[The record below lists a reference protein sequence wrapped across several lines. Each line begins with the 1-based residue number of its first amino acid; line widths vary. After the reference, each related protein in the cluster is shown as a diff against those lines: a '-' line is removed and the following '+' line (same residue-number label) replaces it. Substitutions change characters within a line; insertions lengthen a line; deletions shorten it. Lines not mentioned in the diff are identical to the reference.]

1 MNLRKSLIVLGILL
15 VSTWAVAGEEAKA
28 AKSDAAAMFDRL
40 KALEGEWES
49 DSPGLGKVRAIY
61 KVVGAGSAVEEHFSG
76 EKIPGG
82 EMITLYHLD
91 GDRLVLT
98 HYCAAHNQPRMVA
111 KRINP
116 AKGEVDFVFLDAT
129 NLASPNAGHMR
140 NARIQLVDANHF
152 NSQWEFFQDGKLK
165 NTESGRYTR
174 VR

>member
-1 MNLRKSLIVLGILL
+1 LS
-15 VSTWAVAGEEAKA
+15 AAGRQWKNTSA
-28 AKSDAAAMFDRL
+28 AK
-40 KALEGEWES
+40 
-49 DSPGLGKVRAIY
+49 
-61 KVVGAGSAVEEHFSG
+61 
-76 EKIPGG
+76 KIPGG

-98 HYCAAHNQPRMVA
+98 HYCAAQNQPRMLA
-111 KRINP
+111 KRIDP

-165 NTESGRYTR
+165 NTESSKYTR

>member
-1 MNLRKSLIVLGILL
+1 MNLRKLLVVLGILL
-15 VSTWAVAGEEAKA
+15 VSTWAIAGEGAKA
-28 AKSDAAAMFDRL
+28 AKGDSAAMFDRL

-61 KVVGAGSAVEEHFSG
+61 KVVGGGSAVEEHFSG

-98 HYCAAHNQPRMVA
+98 HYCAAANQPRMVA

-165 NTESGRYTR
+165 NTESGKYTR

>member
-1 MNLRKSLIVLGILL
+1 MNSRKLLVMLGMLL
-15 VSTWAVAGEEAKA
+15 VSMWAMAGEGAKT

-49 DSPGLGKVRAIY
+49 QSPDMGRVRAVY
-61 KVVGAGSAVEEHFSG
+61 KVVGGGSAVEDHFSG

-98 HYCAAHNQPRMVA
+98 HYCAAQNQPRMVA
-111 KRINP
+111 KRIDP
-116 AKGEVDFVFLDAT
+116 VKGEVDFQFLDAT
-129 NLASPNAGHMR
+129 NLANPNAGHMR

-152 NSQWEFFQDGKLK
+152 NSQWEFFQDGKLR
-165 NTESGRYTR
+165 NTESGKYTR

>member
-1 MNLRKSLIVLGILL
+1 MKFRKLLVVLGILL
-15 VSTWAVAGEEAKA
+15 VSTWAIAGEAAKA
-28 AKSDAAAMFDRL
+28 SKTDAAAMFERF
-40 KALEGEWES
+40 KALEGEWEAQS
-49 DSPGLGKVRAIY
+49 ADMGKVRAIY
-61 KVVGAGSAVEEHFSG
+61 RVVGGGSAVEEHFSG

-98 HYCAAHNQPRMVA
+98 HYCAAQNQPRMVA
-111 KRINP
+111 KRIDP
-116 AKGEVDFVFLDAT
+116 AKGEVDFAFLDAT
-129 NLASPNAGHMR
+129 NLSSPKAGHMR

-165 NTESGRYTR
+165 NTESGQYTR

>member
-1 MNLRKSLIVLGILL
+1 MNSRKLL
-15 VSTWAVAGEEAKA
+15 VVLWILSVSMWAMAGDAAKP
-28 AKSDAAAMFDRL
+28 AKSDAAQMFERL

-49 DSPGLGKVRAIY
+49 DSPGLGKVRAVY
-61 KVVGAGSAVEEHFSG
+61 KVVGGGSAVEEHFSG

-98 HYCAAHNQPRMVA
+98 HYCAAANQPRMVA
-111 KRINP
+111 KRIDP
-116 AKGEVDFVFLDAT
+116 ANGEVDFVFLDAT
-129 NLASPNAGHMR
+129 NLSSPNAGHMR

-165 NTESGRYTR
+165 NTESDKYTR